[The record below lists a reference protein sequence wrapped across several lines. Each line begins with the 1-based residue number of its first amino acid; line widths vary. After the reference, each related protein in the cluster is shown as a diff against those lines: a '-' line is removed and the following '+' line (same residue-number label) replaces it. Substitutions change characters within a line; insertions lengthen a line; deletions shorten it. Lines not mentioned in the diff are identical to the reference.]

1 MLTTGLKELPV
12 TKCLDVL
19 NIFHARNEQ
28 DLWVN
33 EIVRRVTETTGSRD
47 TPAIK
52 NSIKLLERASVI
64 ETVSSNE
71 HAQKEIKILTPLGQE
86 VFEFVQ
92 HLKRCNYSYGRLRE
106 AIIENNPSIGK
117 AEDPDETEKI
127 LNRKLLSKGWN
138 HSEIDKFIYIMRT
151 AFRMEV
157 IYRNNIF
164 NSILHRY
171 STIIADYDIND
182 TANQIIQKIMMNEI
196 QSLFHLAQDLERL
209 GTKFSSEHRYFDPEN
224 SHWKDIPFVDI
235 YDLILEQ
242 LEDYYHDEALLLN
255 KSISDI
261 IEEVTLSLLLL
272 LQPDQE
278 SVREYVS
285 DIHEM
290 VGGRARQDKILEK
303 LMKKDISSSS
313 REFDNLTNTLSIVK
327 LRDTY
332 EKYLQ
337 LKRETN

>member
-1 MLTTGLKELPV
+1 LSKLPV

-64 ETVSSNE
+64 ETISSSK

-92 HLKRCNYSYGRLRE
+92 HLKRCNYSYGRLRD

-117 AEDPDETEKI
+117 AEDADEAEKI
-127 LNRKLLSKGWN
+127 LNRKLLGKGWN

-157 IYRNNIF
+157 TYRNNIF

-196 QSLFHLAQDLERL
+196 QSLFRLAQDLERL
-209 GTKFSSEHRYFDPEN
+209 GSRFSSEHRYFDPEN
-224 SHWKDIPFVDI
+224 SHWKDIPFVDM
-235 YDLILEQ
+235 DNLILEQ
-242 LEDYYHDEALLLN
+242 LEDYYYDEALLLN

-272 LQPDQE
+272 LNPDKE
-278 SVREYVS
+278 SVHEYIS
-285 DIHEM
+285 KIHEM
-290 VGGRARQDKILEK
+290 VSADKRQEKILEK
-303 LMKKDISSSS
+303 LMKIDDWQLSSKFK
-313 REFDNLTNTLSIVK
+313 ELTYTLSIIK
-327 LRDTY
+327 LRDIY
-332 EKYLQ
+332 RKYVQ
-337 LKRETN
+337 LKQEND